1 MQLPE
6 QLTGPRLV
14 DVGQGPS
21 FEVLVVGGGL
31 AGSSLAI
38 TLAREGVDVL
48 LVERERVFRDR
59 VRGEVMAAWGT
70 VEAKRLGLFELLRE
84 RCAIEVRYLTYHVE
98 GVGAPLDLLAA
109 APHFEP
115 SLAFHHPVMQEALI
129 EEAAVAGATVWR
141 PSKLVSV
148 TAGGPPTAEVM
159 VDGVARTVTARL
171 VVGADGR
178 NSRVV
183 HLCGFDRHADP
194 DELLAAGLL
203 VRGDMDTGDAV
214 NMFIGQAAGQIAAV
228 TRIASDLYRLY
239 FFHHIDA
246 IRGRLSGDR
255 DVGAAFGYLR
265 DAGVPGDWLVD
276 AQPHGPLATFDGAH
290 RWVER
295 PYRDGVVLV
304 GDAAG
309 ASDPSWGSG
318 LSRTL
323 RDVRLLR
330 DALTADKDWPLAADV
345 YAEQHD
351 EFWERL
357 HDAERLSAAALMSV
371 GPDGASR
378 RARALDIFD
387 RVPELETWTYGPE
400 AHCDDAVRA
409 ELLA

>member
-1 MQLPE
+1 ME
-6 QLTGPRLV
+6 TTSSF
-14 DVGQGPS
+14 DV
-21 FEVLVVGGGL
+21 VVVGGGL

-38 TLAREGVDVL
+38 TLAREGVNVL
-48 LVERERVFRDR
+48 VVERDRVFRDR
-59 VRGEVMAAWGT
+59 VRGEVMATWGT
-70 VEAKRLGLFELLRE
+70 FEAKRLGVYELLRE
-84 RCAIEVRYLTYHVE
+84 RCAIDVRYLTYHVE
-98 GVGAPLDLLAA
+98 GVGVPIDLLAA

-129 EEAAVAGATVWR
+129 EEAAVAGATIWR
-141 PSKLVSV
+141 PSKLVSL
-148 TAGGPPTAEVM
+148 TPGDRPTAEIE
-159 VDGVARTVTARL
+159 VDGVVQTVTARL
-171 VVGADGR
+171 IVGADGR
-178 NSRVV
+178 DSQVAR
-183 HLCGFDRHADP
+183 LGGFERRADP

-246 IRGRLSGDR
+246 IPSRLSGER
-255 DVGAAFGYLR
+255 DVEAAFGFLR
-265 DAGVPGDWLVD
+265 DAGVPGEWLVD
-276 AQPHGPLATFDGAH
+276 ARPEGPLATFDGAH

-330 DALTADKDWPLAADV
+330 DALTADKDWAVAADA
-345 YAEQHD
+345 YAEHHD

-371 GPDGASR
+371 GADGASR
-378 RARALDIFD
+378 RGRALEIFD

>member
-1 MQLPE
+1 M
-6 QLTGPRLV
+6 
-14 DVGQGPS
+14 
-21 FEVLVVGGGL
+21 
-31 AGSSLAI
+31 
-38 TLAREGVDVL
+38 
-48 LVERERVFRDR
+48 
-59 VRGEVMAAWGT
+59 
-70 VEAKRLGLFELLRE
+70 
-84 RCAIEVRYLTYHVE
+84 
-98 GVGAPLDLLAA
+98 
-109 APHFEP
+109 
-115 SLAFHHPVMQEALI
+115 
-129 EEAAVAGATVWR
+129 
-141 PSKLVSV
+141 
-148 TAGGPPTAEVM
+148 
-159 VDGVARTVTARL
+159 
-171 VVGADGR
+171 
-178 NSRVV
+178 
-183 HLCGFDRHADP
+183 
-194 DELLAAGLL
+194 
-203 VRGDMDTGDAV
+203 
-214 NMFIGQAAGQIAAV
+214 
-228 TRIASDLYRLY
+228 TRIGSDLYRLY

-246 IRGRLSGDR
+246 IPSRLSGDR
-255 DVGAAFGYLR
+255 DVEAAFGYLR
-265 DAGVPGDWLVD
+265 DTGVPGQWLVD
-276 AQPHGPLATFDGAH
+276 AQPRGPLATFDGAH

-371 GPDGASR
+371 GADGASR
-378 RARALDIFD
+378 RGRALEIFD

>member
-1 MQLPE
+1 
-6 QLTGPRLV
+6 
-14 DVGQGPS
+14 
-21 FEVLVVGGGL
+21 
-31 AGSSLAI
+31 
-38 TLAREGVDVL
+38 
-48 LVERERVFRDR
+48 
-59 VRGEVMAAWGT
+59 
-70 VEAKRLGLFELLRE
+70 
-84 RCAIEVRYLTYHVE
+84 
-98 GVGAPLDLLAA
+98 
-109 APHFEP
+109 
-115 SLAFHHPVMQEALI
+115 
-129 EEAAVAGATVWR
+129 
-141 PSKLVSV
+141 
-148 TAGGPPTAEVM
+148 M
-159 VDGVARTVTARL
+159 VDGVVRTVTARL

-183 HLCGFDRHADP
+183 HLGGFDRHADP

-214 NMFIGQAAGQIAAV
+214 NMFIGQAAGQIGAV

-246 IRGRLSGDR
+246 IPSRLSGDR

-265 DAGVPGDWLVD
+265 DAGVPGEWLVD
-276 AQPHGPLATFDGAH
+276 AQPQGPLATFDGAH

-330 DALTADKDWPLAADV
+330 DALTADKDWQLAADA

-378 RARALDIFD
+378 RARALEIFD

-400 AHCDDAVRA
+400 AHCDDTVRA

>member
-1 MQLPE
+1 MPQ
-6 QLTGPRLV
+6 R
-14 DVGQGPS
+14 PS
-21 FEVLVVGGGL
+21 FDLLVVGGGL

-38 TLAREGVDVL
+38 TLAREGVNVL

-59 VRGEVMAAWGT
+59 VRGEVMATWGT
-70 VEAKRLGLFELLRE
+70 VEAKRLGLFELLLE

-98 GVGAPLDLLAA
+98 GVGEPLDLLTA

-115 SLAFHHPVMQEALI
+115 SLAFHHPVMQEILI
-129 EEAAVAGATVWR
+129 EEAAIAGATVWR
-141 PSKLVSV
+141 PSRLVSLSP
-148 TAGGPPTAEVM
+148 GSPPRAEIV
-159 VDGVARTVTARL
+159 VDDSSRTVTAHL

-178 NSRVV
+178 DSQVAS
-183 HLCGFDRHADP
+183 LSGFERHADP

-203 VRGDMDTGDAV
+203 VRGDMDTADAV
-214 NMFIGQAAGQIAAV
+214 NMFIGQATGQIAAV
-228 TRIASDLYRLY
+228 TRVAPDLYRLY

-246 IRGRLSGDR
+246 IPSKLSGGR
-255 DVGAAFGYLR
+255 DIEAAFEYLR
-265 DAGVPGDWLVD
+265 DAGVPSEWLVD
-276 AQPHGPLATFDGAH
+276 AQPQGPLATFDGAH

-330 DALTADKDWPLAADV
+330 DALTADKNWSGAAGV

-351 EFWERL
+351 EFWKRL

-371 GPDGASR
+371 GPGAASR
-378 RARALDIFD
+378 RARAFEIFD
-387 RVPELETWTYGPE
+387 RLPELETWTFGPE